1 MAHDSQ
7 TSAPSRRLR
16 LPPAFHYPAYRVYW
30 GGSLASILGFQVFL
44 FSQFNLIHHLTG
56 SAAFIGLTG
65 AASAVPSIFLNL
77 YGGVVADR
85 VDRRRLLLA
94 TQLVNAAVMAL
105 LGALTYAGRVE
116 PWHVIAVSFVSG
128 AVFSFDNPAR
138 QSLYPRLVAREALTS
153 AVAFQSVIW
162 QGTRMIGPGIAGMI
176 VANVGAGEETLGLA
190 AGFYFA
196 AAGFFLMALAVTRL
210 RIPGGDNAGQAGAA
224 SSGVQSL
231 LEGLRFIRGDSVV
244 RFLILMSFANAFF
257 GGAHLIIMPAIAS
270 DVLGVGRDL
279 QGWLLA
285 AGGAGSLSVVLIVG
299 TRRRVR
305 RPAAMIIVGA
315 TLYGLF
321 VAAFAMT
328 ADWVGSYPLAL
339 VLVVAM
345 GVTQS
350 AYMVTIMSSLMMAV
364 PDHMRGRVMGVFG
377 ITYAMLPLSGLQAGL
392 LAEFIGVPAALAVGG
407 LIVSAIA
414 VGLAALNPGLR
425 ALGER
430 QREPQPTAAG

>member
-1 MAHDSQ
+1 MAHDSP
-7 TSAPSRRLR
+7 TAAPSGRFR

-44 FSQFNLIHHLTG
+44 FSQFNLVHHLTG

-77 YGGVVADR
+77 FGGVVADR

-94 TQLVNAAVMAL
+94 TQLVNATVMAL
-105 LGALTYAGRVE
+105 LGVLTFGGRVE
-116 PWHVIAVSFVSG
+116 PWHVVAVSFVSG
-128 AVFSFDNPAR
+128 AVFAFDNPAR

-162 QGTRMIGPGIAGMI
+162 QGTRMIGPGIAGLI
-176 VANVGAGEETLGLA
+176 VANVGGDETLGLA

-196 AAGFFLMALAVTRL
+196 AAGFFAMALVMTRL
-210 RIPGGDNAGQAGAA
+210 RIPGGDKQTSAGVSGLQALA
-224 SSGVQSL
+224 
-231 LEGLRFIRGDSVV
+231 EGLRFIRGDSVV
-244 RFLILMSFANAFF
+244 LFLILMSFANSFF
-257 GGAHLIIMPAIAS
+257 GGAHLILMPAIAS

-285 AGGAGSLSVVLIVG
+285 AGGAGALSVTLMVG

-305 RPAAMIIVGA
+305 APAAMIIGGA
-315 TLYGLF
+315 SLYGLL
-321 VAAFAMT
+321 VATFALT
-328 ADWVGSYPLAL
+328 ADWISSYPLAL
-339 VLVVAM
+339 VLMLAM

-350 AYMVTIMSSLMMAV
+350 AYMVTLMSSLMMAT
-364 PDHMRGRVMGVFG
+364 PDRMRGRVMGVFG

-392 LAEFIGVPAALAVGG
+392 LAQFIGLPAALAIGG
-407 LIVSAIA
+407 FIVSFIA
-414 VGLAALNPGLR
+414 VGLAATNPKIR
-425 ALGER
+425 ALGEQ
-430 QREPQPTAAG
+430 QRREAQTPAAAG

>member
-1 MAHDSQ
+1 MANDSQ
-7 TSAPSRRLR
+7 NAAPSGRLR

-56 SAAFIGLTG
+56 SAAFIGVTG

-85 VDRRRLLLA
+85 MDRRRLLLA
-94 TQLVNAAVMAL
+94 TQLINAAVMAL
-105 LGALTYAGRVE
+105 LGALTFAGRVE

-128 AVFSFDNPAR
+128 AVFAFDNPAR

-162 QGTRMIGPGIAGMI
+162 QGTRMIGPGIAGLI
-176 VANVGAGEETLGLA
+176 VANVGGDETLGLA
-190 AGFYFA
+190 SGFYFA
-196 AAGFFLMALAVTRL
+196 AAGFFVMALAMTRL
-210 RIPGGDNAGQAGAA
+210 RIPGGDNQTGGGASGMQALA
-224 SSGVQSL
+224 
-231 LEGLRFIRGDSVV
+231 EGLGFIRRDPVV

-257 GGAHLIIMPAIAS
+257 GGAHLILMPAVAS

-285 AGGAGSLSVVLIVG
+285 SGGAGALSVTLVVG

-305 RPAAMIIVGA
+305 APAAMIIGGA
-315 TLYGLF
+315 TLYGLLL
-321 VAAFAMT
+321 AAFALT
-328 ADWVGSYPLAL
+328 AEWVGSYPLAL
-339 VLVVAM
+339 VLVLAM

-350 AYMVTIMSSLMMAV
+350 AYMITIMSSLMMAT
-364 PDHMRGRVMGVFG
+364 PDHMRGRVLGVFG
-377 ITYAMLPLSGLQAGL
+377 ITYAMLPLSGLQAGI
-392 LAEFIGVPAALAVGG
+392 LAEFIGVPMALAIGG
-407 LIVSAIA
+407 FIVSFIA
-414 VGLAALNPGLR
+414 VAFAAANPKIR
-425 ALGER
+425 ALGR
-430 QREPQPTAAG
+430 QQPEPQAAAVG